1 MILMRRDRISL
12 DNSLDGV
19 MVPRNVEFEWS
30 VWKAAGNLKKHGVS
44 FDEAASAFDDSHA
57 YIQDD
62 ELHSDEE
69 PREVLIGYS
78 ARNRLLVISFV
89 QRVHNP
95 IRIISARIATQK
107 ERQVYEE
114 TPRF

>member
-1 MILMRRDRISL
+1 MI
-12 DNSLDGV
+12 
-19 MVPRNVEFEWS
+19 PRNVEFEWS
-30 VWKAAGNLKKHGVS
+30 ETKAAGNLKKHGVS
-44 FDEAASAFDDSHA
+44 FEEAETAFDDGHA

-78 ARNRLLVISFV
+78 AHNRLLVVSFV
-89 QRVHNP
+89 QRAHDR
-95 IRIISARIATQK
+95 IRIISTRVAVQK
-107 ERQVYEE
+107 EREIYEE